1 MSDLIDLI
9 GVLGAL
15 DDHLVERPELVP
27 EVSELLC
34 PYQYGA
40 LGWFREFREWVASRP
55 RDEFDVVPE
64 IPRLDRALDQL
75 AITDD
80 DDEPEPDLGLRLLAL
95 TVLARTMD
103 RYGPEGDDAERVVAA
118 LSCAGLAEGDSD
130 RGEALLRLLADSDR
144 YPDASTWETMLDD
157 ALERGLIAPSAVQPL
172 RCRGKVVDIDVG
184 LTGAPHAATAIT
196 TRLVDTNMS
205 FAEATA
211 FLDPAEWPNCCP
223 AWCDMKRAA
232 DIGDGTERYQELI
245 GIACPD
251 VLLTTCLGFR
261 RVSSSDNRTAVLAYK
276 LSPPNASDC
285 RSDGEVLVDEGSIE
299 VRDLH
304 PNPGIE
310 VTTTKR
316 VLFKSVAPG
325 PLAMFSCVLG
335 YGDLGDLLVY
345 ECARRH
351 PGKKKP
357 KKAKQF
363 PHPPTAPGSGSD
375 DVFGDAAAAARRCV
389 AECVAGY
396 RASMK
401 KLAAGEYTSEDA
413 MADMAGMWK
422 RAAADVATAVE
433 LGVRAAAMT
442 RSDDPSDP
450 APGASS

>member
-40 LGWFREFREWVASRP
+40 LGWFREFREWMASRP

-118 LSCAGLAEGDSD
+118 LSCAGPAAGDSD
-130 RGEALLRLLADSDR
+130 RGEALLRLLADSTS
-144 YPDASTWETMLDD
+144 YPNASTWKDMLDD
-157 ALERGLIAPSAVQPL
+157 ALEAGLISASAVQPL
-172 RCRGKVVDIDVG
+172 RCRGKVVNINVG
-184 LTGAPHAATAIT
+184 VAGAPHAATAVT
-196 TRLVDTNMS
+196 TRLVDRNMS

-211 FLDPAEWPNCCP
+211 FLDPGEWPHCCP
-223 AWCDMKRAA
+223 AWCGMKRAA
-232 DIGDGTERYQELI
+232 DNGDGTERYQELI

-285 RSDGEVLVDEGSIE
+285 RSDGEILVDEGSIE

-357 KKAKQF
+357 KKAKRF
-363 PHPPTAPGSGSD
+363 PDPPTAPGSGSD
-375 DVFGDAAAAARRCV
+375 DVFGDAAAAARKCV
-389 AECVAGY
+389 AQCAASY
-396 RASMK
+396 RTSMK
-401 KLAAGEYTSEDA
+401 KLSTGVYTSEDA
-413 MADMAGMWK
+413 VSDMAEMWK
-422 RAAADVATAVE
+422 RGAADVATAVE
-433 LGVRAAAMT
+433 LAVRAAGMT
-442 RSDDPSDP
+442 RSDDQSDDE
-450 APGASS
+450 PGARP